1 MFTGLVEEVGTIAKK
16 TPYGGGF
23 EFEIECSKVLESAQ
37 EGDSI
42 NVNGVCQ
49 TVTKIT
55 SNSFTVVAVEETLKK
70 TTMGGF
76 YQGSKVNLERSLLAS
91 SRLGG
96 HFVLGHTD
104 VTGTITSIEKLSA
117 STNFTIAFPKQF
129 AKYMVPVG
137 SIAVDGIS
145 LTCAEVFSDSFKVAI
160 IPHTIANT
168 VLKYKS
174 IGDPVNLEFDV
185 LGKYVVKL
193 LGKEPEAGTT
203 YSSDWLKEN
212 GFEA

>member
-1 MFTGLVEEVGTIAKK
+1 MFTGLIEEVGSVIKK
-16 TPYGGGF
+16 TPYGGGY
-23 EFEIECSKVLESAQ
+23 EFEIQCSKVLEGVN

-42 NVNGVCQ
+42 NVSGVCQ
-49 TVTKIT
+49 TVTKLT
-55 SNSFTVVAVEETLKK
+55 SHSFAVIAVEETLSK
-70 TTMGGF
+70 TTLGEFKQGG
-76 YQGSKVNLERSLLAS
+76 KVNLERSLLAS

-104 VTGTITSIEKLSA
+104 VTGTITGIEKLSA
-117 STNFTIAFPKQF
+117 STNFTISFPKQF
-129 AKYMVPVG
+129 AKFLVPVG

-145 LTCAEVFSDSFKVAI
+145 LTCAEVFADAFKVAI

-168 VLKYKS
+168 VLAYKS
-174 IGDPVNLEFDV
+174 IGDKVNLEFDV

-193 LGKEPEAGTT
+193 FGKEPEQGTT
-203 YSSDWLKEN
+203 YSSTWLKEN